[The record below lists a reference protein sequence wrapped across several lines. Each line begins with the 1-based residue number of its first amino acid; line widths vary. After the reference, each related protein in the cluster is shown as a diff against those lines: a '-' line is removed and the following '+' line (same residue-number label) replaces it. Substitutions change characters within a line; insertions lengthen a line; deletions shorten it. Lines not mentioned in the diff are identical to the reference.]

1 MTTIRKQPDSQVW
14 VTGENVHLDPFGNI
28 LSEDQREFVW
38 VDNKLKRPE
47 VVLPFKQEVME
58 DIFSCLKSRLHN
70 NFTASLLAVRKF
82 AFYFKRE
89 NTCTPR
95 HRIVETL
102 MSSMASH

>member
-82 AFYFKRE
+82 AF
-89 NTCTPR
+89 
-95 HRIVETL
+95 
-102 MSSMASH
+102 